1 MKTIRDVLTCVLLA
15 VLIGSL
21 VWGIVLMRAAAK
33 AAEELPAA
41 VTRQLQLTRLD
52 AVAEID
58 LTRGELA
65 AQIAAARRDALSAVK
80 DSLTAADR
88 RIGDSLSRVDAVLA
102 LAGGVRSDLKPV
114 LDHAASIAAQADAA
128 APMFLDC
135 DHNPDCLFNRY
146 VGASKGI
153 ERASVNVVLMT
164 ADVRQAL
171 PAAITTWQGIGTNV
185 NGITDN
191 VNKLTRP
198 KWYDR
203 ALGYGFTGLAMY
215 RDLNPATNVVV
226 GITRAVTQQ
235 H

>member
-1 MKTIRDVLTCVLLA
+1 
-15 VLIGSL
+15 
-21 VWGIVLMRAAAK
+21 
-33 AAEELPAA
+33 
-41 VTRQLQLTRLD
+41 
-52 AVAEID
+52 
-58 LTRGELA
+58 
-65 AQIAAARRDALSAVK
+65 
-80 DSLTAADR
+80 
-88 RIGDSLSRVDAVLA
+88 
-102 LAGGVRSDLKPV
+102 V

>member
-1 MKTIRDVLTCVLLA
+1 VLLA

-191 VNKLTRP
+191 LNKLTRP